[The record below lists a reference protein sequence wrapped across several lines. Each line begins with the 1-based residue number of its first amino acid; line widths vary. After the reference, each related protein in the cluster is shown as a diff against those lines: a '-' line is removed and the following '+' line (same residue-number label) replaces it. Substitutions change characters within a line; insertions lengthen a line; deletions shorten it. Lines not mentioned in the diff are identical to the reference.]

1 MKSFQSTPPRRR
13 RLTRFDKNWDA
24 LIFNPRLREGGDQC
38 HAFLTPLG
46 RAFSIHASAKEATPV
61 AGIYSFLPY
70 KFSIHASAKEA
81 TNMAMNSNAIQ
92 QFSIH
97 ASAKEAT
104 NFFSDNRISFVF
116 SIHASAKEA
125 TPCKRFLVRLRF
137 YFQSTPP
144 RRRRPLDSSLGKTIV
159 FSIHA
164 SAKEATKV

>member
-1 MKSFQSTPPRRR
+1 
-13 RLTRFDKNWDA
+13 
-24 LIFNPRLREGGDQC
+24 
-38 HAFLTPLG
+38 
-46 RAFSIHASAKEATPV
+46 
-61 AGIYSFLPY
+61 
-70 KFSIHASAKEA
+70 
-81 TNMAMNSNAIQ
+81 MAMNSNAIQ

-144 RRRRPLDSSLGKTIV
+144 RRRRRALRFRFFNSSTI

-164 SAKEATKV
+164 SAKEATVCLLRYITLSEIFNPRLREGGDP